1 MYTRGLAII
10 LIAVLIPVLNFTR
23 EAKVTAQAQKQSTV
37 RYSCPMHPEVRSRK
51 PGRCPKCRMA
61 LRKVQAQPVAPTASP
76 TAPPG
81 DLASMLSSRIPNI
94 AVADQ
99 NGNDLRFYSDLI
111 KGQTVAIN
119 FIFTTCTG
127 VCPPLTAT
135 FRRVQQALA
144 GQPHQV
150 RLISITV
157 DPNTDTPKRLHDFAA
172 KFHAEPGWT
181 FVTGDSNQIDS
192 LLQALG
198 VAVGNKTDHTSMI
211 LIGNDRTD
219 YWTRMYGLSSPTSIV
234 NAITETANHK

>member
-10 LIAVLIPVLNFTR
+10 LIVVLIPVLNFTR
-23 EAKVTAQAQKQSTV
+23 EAKVAAQAQKQSTV

-51 PGRCPKCRMA
+51 PGRCPKCGMA
-61 LRKVQAQPVAPTASP
+61 LRKIQGKPVGPTASP
-76 TAPPG
+76 GAPPA
-81 DLASMLSSRIPNI
+81 DLPSLSSLRIPDI
-94 AVADQ
+94 AVSDQ

-127 VCPPLTAT
+127 VCPALTAT
-135 FRRVQQALA
+135 FRRVQQTLA
-144 GQPHQV
+144 GQPPQV
-150 RLISITV
+150 RLISVTV
-157 DPNTDTPKRLHDFAA
+157 DPSTDTPKRLHDFAA
-172 KFHAEPGWT
+172 KFHAGSGWT
-181 FVTGDSNQIDS
+181 FVTGDTNQIDS
-192 LLQALG
+192 LLQAFG

-219 YWTRMYGLSSPTSIV
+219 HWTRMYGLSSPTSIV